1 MYMNLEKNMCRELE
15 ALEEKYR
22 NGAEM
27 SEGDLR
33 RIDLLVHSLKSMATY
48 KAMKQAEGYDN
59 NDYQGNNSYNGSYNN
74 SYNNSYMNNS
84 YNRNMHDGRYSR
96 DMEQSGHYPMNYPM
110 YPEERRW

>member
-48 KAMKQAEGYDN
+48 KAMKQAEGYEN
-59 NDYQGNNSYNGSYNN
+59 NQYQENYNQG
-74 SYNNSYMNNS
+74 NSYMNNS
-84 YNRNMHDGRYSR
+84 YMNSSYMRGRGMDGRYVSR
-96 DMEQSGHYPMNYPM
+96 DMNQDMSGHYQYPM
-110 YPEERRW
+110 YPEDRRW

>member
-27 SEGDLR
+27 SEGDIR
-33 RIDLLVHSLKSMATY
+33 RIDLLAHALKSMSTY
-48 KAMKQAEGYDN
+48 KAMKQAEGYEGN
-59 NDYQGNNSYNGSYNN
+59 QYQENYNQG
-74 SYNNSYMNNS
+74 NSYMNNS
-84 YNRNMHDGRYSR
+84 YAGNSYMRSRGMDGRYASR
-96 DMEQSGHYPMNYPM
+96 DMDQSGHYPMNYPM

>member
-27 SEGDLR
+27 SEGDIR
-33 RIDLLVHSLKSMATY
+33 RVDLLAHALKSMSTY
-48 KAMKQAEGYDN
+48 KAMKQAEGYDEH
-59 NDYQGNNSYNGSYNN
+59 GNSYAG
-74 SYNNSYMNNS
+74 NNSYMNNS
-84 YNRNMHDGRYSR
+84 YMNNNNSYMRGRGMDGRYVSR
-96 DMEQSGHYPMNYPM
+96 DMEQSGHYPINYQPM